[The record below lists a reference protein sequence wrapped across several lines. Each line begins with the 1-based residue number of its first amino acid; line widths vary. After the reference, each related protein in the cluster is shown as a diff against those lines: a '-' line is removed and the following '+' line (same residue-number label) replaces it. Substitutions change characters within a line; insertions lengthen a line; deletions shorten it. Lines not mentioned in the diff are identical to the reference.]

1 MFRKYP
7 EPEILKI
14 SISKGSSNNISYA
27 VIESF
32 NKTVGHAS
40 IEIVEDVVPV
50 FLQRFSS
57 PFLQIGSLMATRAKA
72 D

>member
-14 SISKGSSNNISYA
+14 SISKGSPNNISYA

-32 NKTVGHAS
+32 NKAVCDS
-40 IEIVEDVVPV
+40 LNKIVRPV
-50 FLQRFSS
+50 RL
-57 PFLQIGSLMATRAKA
+57 